1 MADLK
6 GNKIEDLKK
15 ELAEV
20 RSEVRGFRF
29 NISGAKVT
37 DVKEGRNKKRHIA
50 RILTELRRREL
61 EVKNDNK

>member
-29 NISGAKVT
+29 NISGAKET